1 MQSRAN
7 TGRVKAEILP
17 LKRSSVGAAAGSV
30 VADVAD
36 AVAVGGEEAAGAAV
50 GEMLASALV
59 GDVTSVTALSTG
71 FMAKRSSSGAT
82 LALPSDVAQG
92 SLLGRGDN
100 GMGKLC

>member
-7 TGRVKAEILP
+7 TGRVTAEILP
-17 LKRSSVGAAAGSV
+17 LNRSSVGAAAGSV
-30 VADVAD
+30 VVG
-36 AVAVGGEEAAGAAV
+36 VVVVGGGEAAGASV

-59 GDVTSVTALSTG
+59 GDVTSATALSTG

-92 SLLGRGDN
+92 SLLGGV
-100 GMGKLC
+100 G